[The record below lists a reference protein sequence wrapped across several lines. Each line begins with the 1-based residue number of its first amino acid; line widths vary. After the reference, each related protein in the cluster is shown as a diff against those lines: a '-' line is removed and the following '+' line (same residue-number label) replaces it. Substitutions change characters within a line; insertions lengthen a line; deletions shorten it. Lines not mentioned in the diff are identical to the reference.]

1 MAEDRGNQ
9 EQEGSS
15 SVHERFPIEGPGSCR
30 PGPASSRPSMGGG
43 LEGCRAKL
51 GSGLPSDY
59 KEYVTRFG
67 PGFLEKDYIRIAMP
81 GIPDEWGRN
90 YGFSTTSGSEVAIAR
105 EPWRKSCIRSGLSR
119 VACSR
124 GGDLLCGHVLLGH
137 VSKTSGQVDGC
148 RVHSRTIRMV
158 QLRRQHESILVAL
171 LTRRITVPFLVADLG
186 APPRPLNQMTGAG
199 SKLVIWLDPPRMV

>member
-1 MAEDRGNQ
+1 MVTKSRRGLHRSMND
-9 EQEGSS
+9 
-15 SVHERFPIEGPGSCR
+15 
-30 PGPASSRPSMGGG
+30 SRSAVPVLADLVQPPVGHPWVVDW
-43 LEGCRAKL
+43 RAVETKL

-90 YGFSTTSGSEVAIAR
+90 YEFSTTSGSEVYDCAR
-105 EPWRKSCIRSGLSR
+105 AVKESCIRSGLSR

-158 QLRRQHESILVAL
+158 QLRRQHESIPGCAAD
-171 LTRRITVPFLVADLG
+171 TTDHRSFLVADLG
-186 APPRPLNQMTGAG
+186 APPRPFEPDDRRRL
-199 SKLVIWLDPPRMV
+199 